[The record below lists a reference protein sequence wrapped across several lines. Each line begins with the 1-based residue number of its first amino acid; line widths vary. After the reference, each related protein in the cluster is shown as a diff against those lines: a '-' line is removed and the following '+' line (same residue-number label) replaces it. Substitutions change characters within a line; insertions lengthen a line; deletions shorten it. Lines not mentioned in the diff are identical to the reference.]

1 MRGLEDTMTTEPEL
15 NTLLANEIPSFLAYL
30 RVEKSASPLTLI
42 GYQTDLDQYLDFL
55 AGFHGLEKTAL
66 SVSAVTNLSARE
78 YIVQM
83 FNHDLSRATI
93 ARKMAALRS
102 FVKYLCRENLLA
114 GNPITNVSTPRQEKR
129 LPRFLYPMEMRMLI
143 AAPDTKS
150 PSGLRDKAILETLYA
165 AGVRVSELVG
175 INIDDLDCKEGWIM
189 IMGKGRKQRMAPM
202 GAKCKRAIAA
212 YLDKGRPVLLSR
224 SSQNT
229 PALFLN
235 KSGGRLTAR
244 SIRNILNKYVE
255 QLAIH
260 QKVTPH
266 TLRHTFATHLL
277 NNGADLRSVQELL
290 GHVKLS
296 TTQIYTHVTKDRLKT
311 IHEENH
317 PRR

>member
-1 MRGLEDTMTTEPEL
+1 
-15 NTLLANEIPSFLAYL
+15 
-30 RVEKSASPLTLI
+30 
-42 GYQTDLDQYLDFL
+42 
-55 AGFHGLEKTAL
+55 
-66 SVSAVTNLSARE
+66 
-78 YIVQM
+78 
-83 FNHDLSRATI
+83 
-93 ARKMAALRS
+93 
-102 FVKYLCRENLLA
+102 
-114 GNPITNVSTPRQEKR
+114 
-129 LPRFLYPMEMRMLI
+129 MEMRMLI

>member
-1 MRGLEDTMTTEPEL
+1 MVIEPEQ
-15 NTLLANEIPSFLAYL
+15 NALLADQIPGFLAYL

-42 GYQTDLDQYLDFL
+42 GYHTDLDQFLDFL
-55 AGFHGLEKTAL
+55 AGFCGMEKSAL
-66 SVSAVTNLSARE
+66 PATGVTNRSARE
-78 YIVQM
+78 YIAQM
-83 FNHDLSRATI
+83 YNHDLSRATI
-93 ARKMAALRS
+93 ARKMASLRS

-114 GNPITNVSTPRQEKR
+114 GNPIVSVSTPRQEKR
-129 LPRFLYPMEMRMLI
+129 LPRFLYPMEIRMLI
-143 AAPDTKS
+143 EAPDTS
-150 PSGLRDKAILETLYA
+150 TPSGLRDKAILETLYA
-165 AGVRVSELVG
+165 SGVRVSELVG
-175 INIDDLDCKEGWIM
+175 INMDDLDMKEGWIM
-189 IMGKGRKQRMAPM
+189 ILGKGRKQRLAPM
-202 GAKCKRAIAA
+202 GVKCRRAIAA
-212 YLDKGRPVLLSR
+212 YLDKGRPILLARGSH
-224 SSQNT
+224 ND

-235 KSGGRLTAR
+235 KAGRRLTAR
-244 SIRNILNKYVE
+244 SIRNIINKYVE
-255 QLAIH
+255 QLAMH

>member
-1 MRGLEDTMTTEPEL
+1 MATEPDQ
-15 NTLLANEIPSFLAYL
+15 NTLLADEIPAFLAYL

-42 GYQTDLDQYLDFL
+42 NYRTDLDQYLDFL
-55 AGFHGLEKTAL
+55 AGFYGLEKAAL
-66 SVSAVTNLSARE
+66 SVTRVTNLSARE
-78 YIVQM
+78 YIAQM

-114 GNPITNVSTPRQEKR
+114 GNPIASVSTPRQEKR

-143 AAPDTKS
+143 GAPDTGT

-175 INIDDLDCKEGWIM
+175 INIDDLDFQEGWIM
-189 IMGKGRKQRMAPM
+189 IMGKGRKQRLAPM
-202 GAKCKRAIAA
+202 GAKCKRAISD
-212 YLDKGRPVLLSR
+212 YLDRGRPVLLSR

-235 KSGGRLTAR
+235 KSGNRLNVR

-255 QLAIH
+255 QLAMH